1 MKDVKIDQGIEFITK
16 FTRVFQKIKTIDFGE
31 NKLDSGGAAALS
43 KELQLNKYI
52 QNVVVKKK
60 GMGGHDAHML
70 EKEIAKNKAIY
81 DLSQQPDFDV
91 NSKQFSLANKNLTDL
106 SFLPKMMSDFT
117 KLEVLDLSSSD
128 LRSKDSVH

>member
-1 MKDVKIDQGIEFITK
+1 M
-16 FTRVFQKIKTIDFGE
+16 
-31 NKLDSGGAAALS
+31 
-43 KELQLNKYI
+43 
-52 QNVVVKKK
+52 VVKKK
-60 GMGGHDAHML
+60 GMGGAEANML

-81 DLSQQPDFDV
+81 DISQQPDFDV